1 METTQMPKN
10 KNFQIFQHYIA
21 SVDVNPVY
29 ETLLITN
36 IVFYWKGP

>member
-1 METTQMPKN
+1 MSKN
-10 KNFQIFQHYIA
+10 ENFQIFQHIA

-36 IVFYWKGP
+36 IVFY